1 MTGIPSPRAYKLT
14 QLYYADSLSIT
25 VKQEKSAEKG
35 QFTL

>member
-14 QLYYADSLSIT
+14 QLYCADGLSIT
-25 VKQEKSAEKG
+25 VKQGKSAEKG